1 VLYQTILVIIRG
13 SSGGKETNLPKN
25 LPKLEKSIHWSL
37 LIALVG
43 VKKKPRSARKPPT
56 NRFGK
61 VA

>member
-1 VLYQTILVIIRG
+1 VSYQTFLVIIRG
-13 SSGGKETNLPKN
+13 SSGGKEPNLQKTFRN
-25 LPKLEKSIHWSL
+25 WKINSVE
-37 LIALVG
+37 LVNRARG